1 MFVLECS
8 MPLEWLL
15 ICYLGENI
23 RCWVW
28 IIMASYRPVQ
38 HGNNSCSLRFE
49 SSNARHALLYTVH
62 WSASKAVL
70 GIVTVIALSPSPSP
84 RKQKIILSQ
93 GVTLLFIEGVHLDS
107 AQRKYTWCLVLPC
120 ITMQHRKG
128 AGCARIS
135 YGYIS
140 SNASVVHG
148 VSTMVSNHVIT
159 VACL

>member
-107 AQRKYTWCLVLPC
+107 DALYYHVLQCSTEKVLGVLGSHMAIFLAMLQWFMVYPPWCQ
-120 ITMQHRKG
+120 TM
-128 AGCARIS
+128 
-135 YGYIS
+135 
-140 SNASVVHG
+140 
-148 VSTMVSNHVIT
+148 
-159 VACL
+159 